1 MRRGWRLGR
10 IHRRLPHAW
19 TRLFCYSQ
27 PGASTMFHRL
37 SPALAGLALS
47 SLLTGCADT
56 NAPLPDP
63 VEVLLVVN
71 RTANTLSIVPVEHP
85 GDAAEVP
92 LGGTTPTP
100 VGVSAR
106 GGIAVVPLG
115 LDNAAAVVDLR
126 DAQVMRLVSLPANS
140 GATGSAMVDDS
151 IAYVANPNLN
161 SISRINYLTG
171 TTGPEIPVG
180 RYPQGLIFTRG
191 KVFVLNG
198 NLDET
203 LSPAGRSWLTVID
216 PATNAPAD
224 GVDSIPLTGDG
235 NARFA
240 DVAGDGLLYVM
251 NSGSLSDGDG
261 RLSIVDPVDRSE
273 MASFSGFGTLAGNVA
288 ADGGARIFVSSFAE
302 GLMEFD
308 TDSNKV
314 VLGAGEGIPIPSN
327 SAVAVD
333 SHGRVYGIEAGS
345 CRGGQRG
352 KAHVLDTSLEQ
363 VRTITLG
370 ECPSGATVVKIPPE

>member
-1 MRRGWRLGR
+1 MML
-10 IHRRLPHAW
+10 
-19 TRLFCYSQ
+19 
-27 PGASTMFHRL
+27 HRL
-37 SPALAGLALS
+37 NGALAGMALS
-47 SLLTGCADT
+47 CLLVGCADT

-63 VEVLLVVN
+63 EEVLLVVN
-71 RTANTLSIVPVEHP
+71 STANTLSIVPVEHP

-106 GGIAVVPLG
+106 GGIAIVPLG

-126 DAQVMRLVSLPANS
+126 DAQVMRLVPLPANS
-140 GATGSAMVDDS
+140 GATGSAIVDDS

-171 TTGPEIPVG
+171 TSSPEVPVG
-180 RYPQGLIFTRG
+180 RYPQGIIFTRG
-191 KVFVLNG
+191 KIFVLNG

-203 LSPAGRSWLTVID
+203 FSPAGPSWLTVID

-235 NARFA
+235 NAGFA

-251 NSGSLSDGDG
+251 NTGSFFEGEG
-261 RLSIVDPVDRSE
+261 RLSIVDPVNRSE
-273 MASFSGFGTLAGNVA
+273 VASFSGFGTGPGNVA
-288 ADGGARIFVSSFAE
+288 SDGGVRIFVSSFAE

-314 VLGAGEGIPIPSN
+314 VLGADEGIPIPSN

-333 SHGRVYGIEAGS
+333 SHGRVYGIESGA

-352 KAHVLDTSLEQ
+352 KAHVLDTDLREI
-363 VRTITLG
+363 RIITLG
-370 ECPSGATVVKIPPE
+370 ECPSGATMVRIPPE

>member
-1 MRRGWRLGR
+1 MRL
-10 IHRRLPHAW
+10 
-19 TRLFCYSQ
+19 
-27 PGASTMFHRL
+27 HRL
-37 SPALAGLALS
+37 NGALAGIVLS
-47 SLLTGCADT
+47 FLLVGCADT

-63 VEVLLVVN
+63 EEVLLVVN
-71 RTANTLSIVPVEHP
+71 STANTLSIVPVEHP
-85 GDAAEVP
+85 ADAVQVP

-100 VGVSAR
+100 VGVSAL
-106 GGIAVVPLG
+106 GGIAVVPMG
-115 LDNAAAVVDLR
+115 RDNAAAVVDLR
-126 DAQVMRLVSLPANS
+126 DAQVMQLVPLPANS

-161 SISRINYLTG
+161 TISRINYLTG
-171 TTGPEIPVG
+171 TTGPDIPVG
-180 RYPQGLIFTRG
+180 RYPQNIIFTRG
-191 KVFVLNG
+191 KLFVLNG

-203 LSPAGRSWLTVID
+203 FNPAGPSWLTVID

-235 NARFA
+235 NAIFA

-251 NSGSLSDGDG
+251 NTGSFFQGEG
-261 RLSIVDPVDRSE
+261 RLSAVDPVGRSE
-273 MASFSGFGTLAGNVA
+273 VASFAGFGTGPGNIA
-288 ADGGARIFVSSFAE
+288 SGGGSRIFVSSFSE

-314 VLGAGEGIPIPSN
+314 VIGADEGIPIPSN

-352 KAHVLDTSLEQ
+352 KAHVLDTKLKE
-363 VRTITLG
+363 VRTISLG
-370 ECPSGATVVKIPPE
+370 ECPSGVAVVKIPPE

>member
-1 MRRGWRLGR
+1 MMLPRLKG
-10 IHRRLPHAW
+10 
-19 TRLFCYSQ
+19 
-27 PGASTMFHRL
+27 
-37 SPALAGLALS
+37 ALAGLTLS
-47 SLLTGCADT
+47 SLLVGCADT

-63 VEVLLVVN
+63 EEVLLAVN
-71 RTANTLSIVPVEHP
+71 STANTLSIVPVEHP
-85 GDAAEVP
+85 EDAVQVP

-106 GGIAVVPLG
+106 GGIAIVPLG

-126 DAQVMRLVSLPANS
+126 DAQVMRLVPLPANS
-140 GATGSAMVDDS
+140 GATGSAIVDDS

-161 SISRINYLTG
+161 TITRINYLTG
-171 TTGPEIPVG
+171 TTSPEVPVG
-180 RYPQGLIFTRG
+180 RYPQGIIFTRG
-191 KVFVLNG
+191 KIFVLNG

-203 LSPAGRSWLTVID
+203 FSPAGPSWLTVID

-235 NARFA
+235 NAGFG

-251 NSGSLSDGDG
+251 NTGSFFEGEG

-273 MASFSGFGTLAGNVA
+273 VASFSGFGTGPGNLA
-288 ADGGARIFVSSFAE
+288 ADGGSRIFVSSFAE

-314 VLGAGEGIPIPSN
+314 VLGADEGIPIPSN

-333 SHGRVYGIEAGS
+333 SHGRVYGIEAGP

-352 KAHVLDTSLEQ
+352 KAHVLDANLKE
-363 VRTITLG
+363 VRTILLG
-370 ECPSGATVVKIPPE
+370 ECPSGVVMVMIPPE